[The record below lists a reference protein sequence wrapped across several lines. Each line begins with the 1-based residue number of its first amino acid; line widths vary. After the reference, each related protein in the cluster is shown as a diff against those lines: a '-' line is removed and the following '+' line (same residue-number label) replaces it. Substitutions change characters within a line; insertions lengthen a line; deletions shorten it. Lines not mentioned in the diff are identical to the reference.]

1 MSESDIIKQN
11 LNEAIDKAVKK
22 FFSETD
28 SKVFTQS
35 KKLDIASLI
44 RLILTMDG
52 GSLAREIERHKLPFS
67 ASALCQSRQKLP
79 PSVLEDVFHFF
90 YENCKHI
97 EHRYR
102 GYRFFAIDGTNIPVF
117 KNPQSETFLWNG
129 SMKTS
134 YSAYHLTPI
143 YDIIGNVYVDAVIQP
158 KSRFDEI
165 SAAEYLLSWYDFPEK
180 SILTLDRGFESYNMI
195 GILSSTPNLGYVLRV
210 KQTATAMKVIKQ
222 LPMEELDVDCSV
234 VITQHQRKNVP
245 ENYVFIQTGSLKGK
259 ENSPKTKISKWYFG
273 DLYELKFR
281 VVRRKLPNQDNY
293 ETLITSLG
301 RDEFSAEEIMDIY
314 KRRWSIEVNAFRNLK
329 YTLGLMAQHSKID
342 ALSLQQIWA
351 TLIMQNF
358 SSYIVSSIAIQQ
370 KDTNKYE
377 YAVNYKMAVSFC
389 KEFFRAQNVSGD
401 KLIEDISKYT
411 IPIRPDRQEERN
423 LSAKPF
429 SGFCYRIPS

>member
-1 MSESDIIKQN
+1 MSEPDIIKQS
-11 LNEAIDKAVKK
+11 LNEAIDTAVKK
-22 FFSETD
+22 FFSESVTK
-28 SKVFTQS
+28 SFTQS
-35 KKLDIASLI
+35 KKLDIESLI

-52 GSLAREIERHKLPFS
+52 GSLEKELVKHNIPIS

-79 PSVLEDVFHFF
+79 PSVFEDIFHFF
-90 YENCKHI
+90 NTRCQNI
-97 EHRYR
+97 EHRHN

-165 SAAEYLLSWYDFPEK
+165 SAAEYLLSWYDFPKK
-180 SILTLDRGFESYNMI
+180 SVLTLDRGFESYNMI
-195 GILSSTPNLGYVLRV
+195 GLLSSTANLDFVMRV

-281 VVRRKLPNQDNY
+281 VIRKKLPNQDNY
-293 ETLITSLG
+293 ETLITSLA
-301 RDEFSAEEIMDIY
+301 RDEFSAEDIMDIY
-314 KRRWSIEVNAFRNLK
+314 KRRWIIEVNAFRNLK

-342 ALSLQQIWA
+342 SLSLQQIWA

-358 SSYIVSSIAIQQ
+358 SSYIVSSVDIQQ

-389 KEFFRAQNVSGD
+389 KEFFRTQNASGE

-423 LSAKPF
+423 LKAKSF
-429 SGFCYRIPS
+429 GGFCYRIPS